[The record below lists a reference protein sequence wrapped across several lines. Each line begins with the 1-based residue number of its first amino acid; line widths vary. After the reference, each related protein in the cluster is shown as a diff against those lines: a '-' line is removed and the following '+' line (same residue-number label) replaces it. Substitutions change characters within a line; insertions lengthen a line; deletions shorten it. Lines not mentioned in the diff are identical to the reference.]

1 MVTQVKNND
10 NKKEETVKKLTEPN
24 KIIIDQSKVI
34 KTLPRM
40 VKENFQSV
48 PGSTHTVK
56 K

>member
-1 MVTQVKNND
+1 MRITIFVNEIIAVD
-10 NKKEETVKKLTEPN
+10 FGKKDSE

-48 PGSTHTVK
+48 PGSTHTIK